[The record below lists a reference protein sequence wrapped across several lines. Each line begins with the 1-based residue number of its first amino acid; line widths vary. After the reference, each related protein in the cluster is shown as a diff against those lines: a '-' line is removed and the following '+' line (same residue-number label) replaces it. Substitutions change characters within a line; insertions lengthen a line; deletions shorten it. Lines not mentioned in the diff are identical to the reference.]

1 MSSAE
6 SSDLVDQDHHFGCEQ
21 ESSTGTERSQARS
34 AHCPSRIVPIVRNGQ
49 GTGHDQ
55 NYSPP
60 NDHSEDSKRMQNDH
74 NKNAAAAMENEIQ
87 QMETEGAAVSRQ
99 ETVSEQSCS
108 GARWLLVL

>member
-60 NDHSEDSKRMQNDH
+60 NDHGEIEKNGREKNGR
-74 NKNAAAAMENEIQ
+74 NKNAAAAK
-87 QMETEGAAVSRQ
+87 
-99 ETVSEQSCS
+99 VSE
-108 GARWLLVL
+108 ARRGC